1 MSMMLGAC
9 SYQKDEPQANAK
21 GDSGKSGAKQVIN
34 LTEVSEIPTMDTTLA
49 SDAASS
55 KVMNNTMEG
64 LYRLGKGDK
73 LVPGVAKSHTKSE
86 DGKKYTFKLRE
97 DAKWSNGDPVT
108 AKDFVYAWQRAVN
121 PDTAAKSGYIML
133 DVKNA
138 EKINKR
144 ELSPDQLGV
153 KAIDDYTFEVELD
166 NPVPYFLDL
175 TVYPL
180 FFPLNEKY
188 MKEQGEKFGL
198 EANTTLYNGP
208 FVLNEWKHEQSFQLK

>member
-1 MSMMLGAC
+1 M
-9 SYQKDEPQANAK
+9 
-21 GDSGKSGAKQVIN
+21 
-34 LTEVSEIPTMDTTLA
+34 
-49 SDAASS
+49 
-55 KVMNNTMEG
+55 
-64 LYRLGKGDK
+64 
-73 LVPGVAKSHTKSE
+73 
-86 DGKKYTFKLRE
+86 RE

-208 FVLNEWKHEQSFQLK
+208 FVLNEWKHEQSFH

>member
-1 MSMMLGAC
+1 GTSAH
-9 SYQKDEPQANAK
+9 
-21 GDSGKSGAKQVIN
+21 
-34 LTEVSEIPTMDTTLA
+34 
-49 SDAASS
+49 
-55 KVMNNTMEG
+55 VMQNIFEG
-64 LYRLGKGDK
+64 LYVLNDQDQ
-73 LVPGVAKSHTKSE
+73 PIPAVAKSFKRSE

-153 KAIDDYTFEVELD
+153 KAIDDYT
-166 NPVPYFLDL
+166 
-175 TVYPL
+175 
-180 FFPLNEKY
+180 
-188 MKEQGEKFGL
+188 L
-198 EANTTLYNGP
+198 E
-208 FVLNEWKHEQSFQLK
+208 

>member
-1 MSMMLGAC
+1 M
-9 SYQKDEPQANAK
+9 
-21 GDSGKSGAKQVIN
+21 
-34 LTEVSEIPTMDTTLA
+34 
-49 SDAASS
+49 
-55 KVMNNTMEG
+55 
-64 LYRLGKGDK
+64 
-73 LVPGVAKSHTKSE
+73 
-86 DGKKYTFKLRE
+86 RE

-188 MKEQGEKFGL
+188 MKEQGENLVWKQIQL
-198 EANTTLYNGP
+198 CITVHLY
-208 FVLNEWKHEQSFQLK
+208 

>member
-1 MSMMLGAC
+1 
-9 SYQKDEPQANAK
+9 
-21 GDSGKSGAKQVIN
+21 
-34 LTEVSEIPTMDTTLA
+34 
-49 SDAASS
+49 
-55 KVMNNTMEG
+55 MEG

-138 EKINKR
+138 EKI
-144 ELSPDQLGV
+144 
-153 KAIDDYTFEVELD
+153 
-166 NPVPYFLDL
+166 
-175 TVYPL
+175 
-180 FFPLNEKY
+180 
-188 MKEQGEKFGL
+188 
-198 EANTTLYNGP
+198 
-208 FVLNEWKHEQSFQLK
+208 